1 MESREKEKT
10 YYWTV
15 RGQYVEITEEVYLG
29 ILSENERVRRLARNE
44 QRCARTNSLYCLG
57 DCSECKYRMA
67 GMFRELSDK
76 SLQVIS
82 SEDADD
88 SVEEKVIRKMTVER
102 VYEHADQV
110 VPDGAQIL
118 RLRFIEGMNSRE
130 IAGRIGISHT
140 VVNRRLTRLMA
151 YFQANKK
158 FF

>member
-1 MESREKEKT
+1 MEGREKEKT

-15 RGQYVEITEEVYLG
+15 RGQHVEITEEVYLG
-29 ILSENERVRRLARNE
+29 ILSENERVRRLARDE
-44 QRCARTNSLYCLG
+44 HRCARTNSLYCLG

-88 SVEEKVIRKMTVER
+88 SVEEKVIRKMTIER

>member
-1 MESREKEKT
+1 
-10 YYWTV
+10 
-15 RGQYVEITEEVYLG
+15 
-29 ILSENERVRRLARNE
+29 
-44 QRCARTNSLYCLG
+44 
-57 DCSECKYRMA
+57 MA

-88 SVEEKVIRKMTVER
+88 GVEEKVIRKMTVER

-151 YFQANKK
+151 YFQANKN

>member
-1 MESREKEKT
+1 MEGREKEKI

-15 RGQYVEITEEVYLG
+15 RGQHVEITEEVYLG

-44 QRCARTNSLYCLG
+44 RRCARTNSLYCLG
-57 DCSECKYRMA
+57 DCSECKYRLT
-67 GMFRELSDK
+67 GMFRELSDR
-76 SLQVIS
+76 SLQAIS
-82 SEDADD
+82 SEDAGGN
-88 SVEEKVIRKMTVER
+88 VEEKVIRKLTVER

-118 RLRFIEGMNSRE
+118 RLRFIESMNSRE
-130 IAGRIGISHT
+130 IAERIGVSHT

>member
-1 MESREKEKT
+1 MEGREKEKT

-15 RGQYVEITEEVYLG
+15 RGQHVEITEEVYLG

-88 SVEEKVIRKMTVER
+88 SGEEKVIRKMTVER

>member
-15 RGQYVEITEEVYLG
+15 RGQHVEITEEVYLG

-88 SVEEKVIRKMTVER
+88 SVEEKVIRKMTIER
-102 VYEHADQV
+102 VYEHANQV

>member
-1 MESREKEKT
+1 MEGREKEKT

-15 RGQYVEITEEVYLG
+15 RGQHVEITEEVYLG

-76 SLQVIS
+76 SQQVIS

>member
-1 MESREKEKT
+1 MEGREKEKT

-15 RGQYVEITEEVYLG
+15 RGQHVEITEEVYLG

-88 SVEEKVIRKMTVER
+88 SVEEKVIRKMTIER

>member
-1 MESREKEKT
+1 MESREKKKN

-15 RGQYVEITEEVYLG
+15 RGERVEVTEEVYLG
-29 ILSENERVRRLARNE
+29 ILLENERVRRLARNE
-44 QRCARTNSLYCLG
+44 KRCARADSLYCLG
-57 DCSECKYRMA
+57 DCPKCRYHMA
-67 GMFRELSDK
+67 GVFRELSDK
-76 SLQVIS
+76 YLHVIPS
-82 SEDADD
+82 KDAEE
-88 SVEEKVIRKMTVER
+88 SVEEKVIRRLAAER

-130 IAGRIGISHT
+130 IADRIGISHT

-151 YFQANKK
+151 YFQGQKN

>member
-15 RGQYVEITEEVYLG
+15 RGQYVEITEEVYRG

>member
-15 RGQYVEITEEVYLG
+15 RGQRVEITEEVYLG
-29 ILSENERVRRLARNE
+29 IVSENEKVRRLARDE

-67 GMFRELSDK
+67 GLLRELNDR
-76 SLQVIS
+76 SLQVIP

-88 SVEEKVIRKMTVER
+88 NVEEKVIRKMTIER
-102 VYEHADQV
+102 VYEHANQV

-130 IAGRIGISHT
+130 VAERIGVSHT
-140 VVNRRLTRLMA
+140 VINRRLTRLMA
-151 YFQANKK
+151 YFQANKN

>member
-1 MESREKEKT
+1 MEGREKEKT

-15 RGQYVEITEEVYLG
+15 GGQHIEITEEVYLG

-151 YFQANKK
+151 YFQANKN

>member
-1 MESREKEKT
+1 MEGREKEKI

-15 RGQYVEITEEVYLG
+15 RGQHVEITEEVYLG

-151 YFQANKK
+151 YFQANKN

>member
-1 MESREKEKT
+1 MEGREKEKT

-15 RGQYVEITEEVYLG
+15 RGQHVEITEEVYLG
-29 ILSENERVRRLARNE
+29 ILSENERVRRLARDE
-44 QRCARTNSLYCLG
+44 HRCARTNSLYCLG

-118 RLRFIEGMNSRE
+118 RLWFIEGMNSRE

-151 YFQANKK
+151 YFQANNK

>member
-1 MESREKEKT
+1 
-10 YYWTV
+10 
-15 RGQYVEITEEVYLG
+15 
-29 ILSENERVRRLARNE
+29 
-44 QRCARTNSLYCLG
+44 
-57 DCSECKYRMA
+57 MA

-151 YFQANKK
+151 YFQANKN

>member
-1 MESREKEKT
+1 MEGREKEKI

-15 RGQYVEITEEVYLG
+15 RGQHVEITEEVYLG